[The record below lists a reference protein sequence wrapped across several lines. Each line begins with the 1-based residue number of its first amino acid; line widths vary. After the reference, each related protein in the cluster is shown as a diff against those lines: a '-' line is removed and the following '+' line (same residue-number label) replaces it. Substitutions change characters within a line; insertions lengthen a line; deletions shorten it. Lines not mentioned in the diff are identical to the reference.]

1 MSIITNVFG
10 REIIDSR
17 GVPTVEV
24 EVTLN
29 NSIIELA
36 SVPSGAS
43 TGSFEAHELRDKDKK
58 RFFSKGVLS
67 SVNFINTEIRETIKG
82 IDVREQKTIDNML
95 IELDGTANKSR
106 LGANSILAV
115 SIATARAAAKFHNVP
130 LFSYIGGINNSLPTP
145 MMNIVNGGCHANN
158 NLDFQEFM
166 IIPCGFE
173 TFKEALRAGCEVFY
187 SLKKLL
193 EKDNYSV
200 SVGDEG
206 GFAPDFKSNKECL
219 DYIMNAIEISNYK
232 PGKDIFIALDVAS
245 SEFFENE
252 KYILKGESKSLT
264 SSQLIDYY
272 KELINKYPIISIEDG
287 LHENDWIGWAE
298 LTKKIGNRC
307 QLVGDDLFVTS
318 VERLRKGIKNFC
330 GNSILIKLNQI
341 GTLSET
347 IDTINLA
354 KKNNFSTI
362 ISHRSGETEDTFIS
376 DLAVGINSGQIKT
389 GSLSRSERVAK
400 YNQLLRIE
408 DRNKSIKF
416 SGKES
421 IKNFLNVSKK

>member
-24 EVTLN
+24 EITLN

-67 SVNFINTEIRETIKG
+67 SVNLINTEIRETIKG

-115 SIATARAAAKFHNVP
+115 SIAVARAAAKYQNVP
-130 LFSYIGGINNSLPTP
+130 LYSYIGGINNSLPTP

-173 TFKEALRAGCEVFY
+173 TFREALRAGCEIFY

-193 EKDNYSV
+193 TKDNYSV

-219 DYIMNAIEISNYK
+219 DYIMSAIEISNYK

-252 KYILKGESKSLT
+252 KYILKGESKSFS

-287 LHENDWIGWAE
+287 LHENDWVGWAE
-298 LTKKIGNRC
+298 LTKKIGNKC

-389 GSLSRSERVAK
+389 GSLSRTERVAK

-421 IKNFLNVSKK
+421 IKNFLNVSNK

>member
-1 MSIITNVFG
+1 MSTITNVFG

-17 GVPTVEV
+17 GIPTVEV
-24 EVTLN
+24 EITLN
-29 NSIIELA
+29 NSIVELA

-58 RFFSKGVLS
+58 RFFSKGVLNS
-67 SVNFINTEIRETIKG
+67 INFINSEIRETIMG
-82 IDVREQKTIDNML
+82 IDVREQKTIDNIL
-95 IELDGTANKSR
+95 IELDGTKNKSR
-106 LGANSILAV
+106 LGANSMLAV
-115 SIATARAAAKFHNVP
+115 SLATARAAAKFLNVP

-158 NLDFQEFM
+158 KLDFQEFM

-173 TFKEALRAGCEVFY
+173 TFKEALRAGCEIFH

-193 EKDNYSV
+193 IKDNYSI

-206 GFAPDFKSNKECL
+206 GFAPDFKSNQECL
-219 DYIMNAIEISNYK
+219 DYIINAIEISSYK
-232 PGKDIFIALDVAS
+232 PGEDVFIALDIAS
-245 SEFFENE
+245 SEFFEKE
-252 KYILKGESKSLT
+252 KYILKGESKSFT
-264 SSQLIDYY
+264 TNQLIDYY
-272 KELINKYPIISIEDG
+272 QNLISKYPIISIEDG
-287 LHENDWIGWAE
+287 LHEDDWTGWTE
-298 LTKKIGNRC
+298 LSKKIGNKC

-318 VERLRKGIKNFC
+318 VERLKKGINNSC
-330 GNSILIKLNQI
+330 GNSILVKLNQI

-347 IDTINLA
+347 IDTVTLA

-376 DLAVGINSGQIKT
+376 DLSVGIDAGQIKT

-400 YNQLLRIE
+400 YNQLIRIE
-408 DRNKSIKF
+408 DRNKSIRF
-416 SGKES
+416 SGKEP
-421 IKNFLNVSKK
+421 IKKFLNDSKK

>member
-24 EVTLN
+24 EITLN

-67 SVNFINTEIRETIKG
+67 SVNLINTEIRETIKG

-115 SIATARAAAKFHNVP
+115 SIAVARAAAKYQNVP
-130 LFSYIGGINNSLPTP
+130 LYSYIGGINNSLPTP

-173 TFKEALRAGCEVFY
+173 TFREALRAGCEIFY

-193 EKDNYSV
+193 TKDNYSV

-219 DYIMNAIEISNYK
+219 DYIMSAIEISNYK

-252 KYILKGESKSLT
+252 KYILKGESKSFT

-287 LHENDWIGWAE
+287 LHENDWVGWAE
-298 LTKKIGNRC
+298 LTKKIGNKC

-389 GSLSRSERVAK
+389 GSLSRTERVAK

-421 IKNFLNVSKK
+421 IKNFLNVSNK

>member
-1 MSIITNVFG
+1 MSTITNVFG

-17 GVPTVEV
+17 GIPTVEV
-24 EVTLN
+24 EITLN
-29 NSIIELA
+29 NSTVELA

-58 RFFSKGVLS
+58 RFFSKGVLN

-82 IDVREQKTIDNML
+82 IDVREQKTIDNIL
-95 IELDGTANKSR
+95 IELDGTTNKSR
-106 LGANSILAV
+106 LGANSMLAV
-115 SIATARAAAKFHNVP
+115 SLATARAAAKFLNVP

-173 TFKEALRAGCEVFY
+173 TFKEALRAGCEIFN

-193 EKDNYSV
+193 TKDNYSI

-206 GFAPDFKSNKECL
+206 GFAPDFKSNQECL
-219 DYIMNAIEISNYK
+219 DYIINAIEISSYK
-232 PGKDIFIALDVAS
+232 PGEDVFIALDIAS
-245 SEFFENE
+245 SEFFEKE
-252 KYILKGESKSLT
+252 KYILKGESKSFT
-264 SSQLIDYY
+264 TNQLIDYY
-272 KELINKYPIISIEDG
+272 QNLISKYPIISIEDG
-287 LHENDWIGWAE
+287 LHEDDWTGWAE
-298 LTKKIGNRC
+298 LSKKIGNKC

-318 VERLRKGIKNFC
+318 VERLKKGINNSC
-330 GNSILIKLNQI
+330 GNSILVKLNQI

-347 IDTINLA
+347 IDTVTLA

-376 DLAVGINSGQIKT
+376 DLSVGIDAGQIKT

-400 YNQLLRIE
+400 YNQLIRIE

-416 SGKES
+416 SGKDP
-421 IKNFLNVSKK
+421 IKKFLNVSKI

>member
-1 MSIITNVFG
+1 MSTITNIFG

-24 EVTLN
+24 EITLN
-29 NSIIELA
+29 NSIVELA

-58 RFFSKGVLS
+58 RFFSKGVLN

-82 IDVREQKTIDNML
+82 IDVREQKTIDNIL
-95 IELDGTANKSR
+95 IELDGTKNKSR
-106 LGANSILAV
+106 LGANSMLAV
-115 SIATARAAAKFHNVP
+115 SLANARAAAKFLDVP

-173 TFKEALRAGCEVFY
+173 TFKESLRAGCEIFN
-187 SLKKLL
+187 SLKNLL
-193 EKDNYSV
+193 TKDNYSI

-206 GFAPDFKSNKECL
+206 GFAPDFKSNQECL
-219 DYIMNAIEISNYK
+219 DYIINAIEISNYR
-232 PGKDIFIALDVAS
+232 PGEDVFIALDVAS
-245 SEFFENE
+245 SEFYKKE

-264 SSQLIDYY
+264 TNQLIEYY
-272 KELINKYPIISIEDG
+272 QQLISKYPIISIEDG
-287 LHENDWIGWAE
+287 LHEDDWTGWAE
-298 LTKKIGNRC
+298 LSKKIGKKC

-318 VERLRKGIKNFC
+318 VERLKKGINNYC
-330 GNSILIKLNQI
+330 GNSILVKLNQI

-376 DLAVGINSGQIKT
+376 DLSVGIDAGQIKT

-400 YNQLLRIE
+400 YNQLIRIE
-408 DRNKSIKF
+408 DRNKSIRF
-416 SGKES
+416 SGKEP
-421 IKNFLNVSKK
+421 IKKFLNDSKK

>member
-24 EVTLN
+24 EITLN

-115 SIATARAAAKFHNVP
+115 SIAVARAAAKYQNVP
-130 LFSYIGGINNSLPTP
+130 LYSYIGGINNSLPTP

-173 TFKEALRAGCEVFY
+173 TFREALRAGCEIFY

-193 EKDNYSV
+193 TKDNYSV

-219 DYIMNAIEISNYK
+219 DYIMSAIEISNYK
-232 PGKDIFIALDVAS
+232 PGKDIFIALDIAS

-252 KYILKGESKSLT
+252 KYILKGESKSFT

-287 LHENDWIGWAE
+287 LHENDWVGWAE
-298 LTKKIGNRC
+298 LTKKIGNKC

-408 DRNKSIKF
+408 DRNKSIKY

-421 IKNFLNVSKK
+421 IKNFLNVSNK

>member
-24 EVTLN
+24 EITLN

-115 SIATARAAAKFHNVP
+115 SIAVARAAAKFHNVP

-173 TFKEALRAGCEVFY
+173 TFREALRAGCEVFY

-219 DYIMNAIEISNYK
+219 DYIMSAIEISNYK

-272 KELINKYPIISIEDG
+272 EELINKYPIISIEDG

-298 LTKKIGNRC
+298 LTKKIGNKC

-318 VERLRKGIKNFC
+318 VERLKKGIKNFC

-376 DLAVGINSGQIKT
+376 DLSVGINSGQIKT

-400 YNQLLRIE
+400 YNQLIRIE

-421 IKNFLNVSKK
+421 IKKFLNVSTK

>member
-24 EVTLN
+24 EITLN

-67 SVNFINTEIRETIKG
+67 SVNLINTEIRETIKG

-115 SIATARAAAKFHNVP
+115 SIAVARAAAKYHNVP
-130 LFSYIGGINNSLPTP
+130 LYSYIGGINNSLPTP

-173 TFKEALRAGCEVFY
+173 TFREALRAGCEIFY

-193 EKDNYSV
+193 TKDNYSV

-219 DYIMNAIEISNYK
+219 DYIMSAIEISNYK

-252 KYILKGESKSLT
+252 KYILKGESKSFT
-264 SSQLIDYY
+264 SLQLIDYY

-287 LHENDWIGWAE
+287 LHENDWVGWAE
-298 LTKKIGNRC
+298 LTKKIGNKC

-389 GSLSRSERVAK
+389 GSLSRTERVAK

-421 IKNFLNVSKK
+421 IKNFLNVSNK

>member
-1 MSIITNVFG
+1 MSTITNVFG

-24 EVTLN
+24 EITLN
-29 NSIIELA
+29 NSIVELA

-58 RFFSKGVLS
+58 RFFSKGVLN

-82 IDVREQKTIDNML
+82 IDVREQKTIDNIL
-95 IELDGTANKSR
+95 IELDGTKNKSR
-106 LGANSILAV
+106 LGANSMLAV
-115 SIATARAAAKFHNVP
+115 SLATARAAAKFLNVP

-173 TFKEALRAGCEVFY
+173 TFKEALRAGCEIFN

-193 EKDNYSV
+193 TKANHSI

-206 GFAPDFKSNKECL
+206 GFAPDFKSNQECL
-219 DYIMNAIEISNYK
+219 DYIINAIEISSYK
-232 PGKDIFIALDVAS
+232 PGEDVFIALDIAS
-245 SEFFENE
+245 SEFFEKE

-264 SSQLIDYY
+264 TNQLIDYY
-272 KELINKYPIISIEDG
+272 QKLISKYPIISIEDG
-287 LHENDWIGWAE
+287 LHEDDWTGWAE
-298 LTKKIGNRC
+298 LSKKIGNKC

-318 VERLRKGIKNFC
+318 VERLKKGINNSC
-330 GNSILIKLNQI
+330 GNSILVKLNQI

-347 IDTINLA
+347 IDTVTLA

-376 DLAVGINSGQIKT
+376 DLSVGIDAGQIKT

-400 YNQLLRIE
+400 YNQLIRIE
-408 DRNKSIKF
+408 DRNKSIRF
-416 SGKES
+416 SGKEP
-421 IKNFLNVSKK
+421 IKKFLNDSKK

>member
-67 SVNFINTEIRETIKG
+67 SVNLINTEIRETIKG

-115 SIATARAAAKFHNVP
+115 SIAVARAAAKFHNVP

>member
-24 EVTLN
+24 EITLN
-29 NSIIELA
+29 NSIVELA

-58 RFFSKGVLS
+58 RFFSKGVLN
-67 SVNFINTEIRETIKG
+67 SVNFINAEIRETIKG

-95 IELDGTANKSR
+95 IELDGTTNKSR

-173 TFKEALRAGCEVFY
+173 TFKEALRAGCEIFN

-193 EKDNYSV
+193 AKDNFSV

-206 GFAPDFKSNKECL
+206 GFAPDFKSNKDCL
-219 DYIMNAIEISNYK
+219 DYIINAIEISNYK
-232 PGKDIFIALDVAS
+232 PGEDIFIALDVAS
-245 SEFFENE
+245 SEFFEKE
-252 KYILKGESKSLT
+252 KYILRGESKSLT
-264 SSQLIDYY
+264 SLQLIDYY
-272 KELINKYPIISIEDG
+272 KELIDKYPIISIEDG
-287 LHENDWIGWAE
+287 LHENDWTGWTE
-298 LTKKIGNRC
+298 LTKEIGNKC

-347 IDTINLA
+347 IDAINLA

-400 YNQLLRIE
+400 YNQLIRIE

>member
-24 EVTLN
+24 EITLN

-115 SIATARAAAKFHNVP
+115 SIAVARAAAKFHNVP

-173 TFKEALRAGCEVFY
+173 TFREALRAGCEIFY

-193 EKDNYSV
+193 TKDNYSV

-206 GFAPDFKSNKECL
+206 GFAPDFKSNRECL
-219 DYIMNAIEISNYK
+219 DYIMSAIEISKYK

-287 LHENDWIGWAE
+287 LHENDWVGWAE
-298 LTKKIGNRC
+298 LTKKIGSKC

-347 IDTINLA
+347 IDTVNLA

-389 GSLSRSERVAK
+389 GSLSRTERVAK

-421 IKNFLNVSKK
+421 IKNFLNVSNK